1 MSSFTIVGWRKVWFV
16 CSAILLAISI
26 VAVAVWGLRFGIDFT
41 GGSLMGFRFEGT
53 RPPVAEVVET
63 IKQTGIDT
71 GEPVVQPVGEQ
82 EVQVRT
88 KALSQE
94 QYAQVVQGLRAKH
107 GDLIEQRFDAI
118 GPVIGAELRQKSL
131 QGIILAL
138 LLIMAYIAYT
148 FRKVSAPVASW
159 KYGAVTM
166 LAAIHDIVIPL
177 GVFAALGHF
186 YGVEIGTPFV
196 AALLTILGYSI
207 TDTIVVMDRVRENL
221 PRMKASFE
229 EVVSFSLKQTYLRS
243 IYTSCT
249 TLFVLLSIFLFGGRS
264 MHEFTLAMMLGIL
277 VGTYS
282 SIFVAP
288 MVLVSWNEYTQK
300 RLKK

>member
-16 CSAILLAISI
+16 CSAILLAASI

-53 RPPVAEVVET
+53 RPPVVEVVET
-63 IKQTGIDT
+63 IKQTGVDT

-88 KALSQE
+88 KALTQE

-107 GDLIEQRFDAI
+107 GDLTEQRFDAI

-131 QGIILAL
+131 QGIIIAL

-249 TLFVLLSIFLFGGRS
+249 TLIVLLSIFLFGGRS
-264 MHEFTLAMMLGIL
+264 MHEFTLAMMLGII